1 MFIQRHAIMRGS
13 GIEIL
18 LLSWVLA
25 VRYNEQRKE
34 RLAAQQKY
42 NQELEENV
50 EERTFELQI
59 ALRELQDVNSE
70 LEQKNMEDPLT
81 GLYNRR
87 YFQQHLE
94 RELRRTMRRELPL
107 ALLMIDVD
115 HFKPI
120 NDTHGH
126 LVGDQILKQLADLMN
141 QHAKRAADVVC
152 RYGGEEFAIILPET
166 DLDDAKTFAEQ
177 LLAIVRKHKF
187 ETDVGGQRITI
198 SAGVISTSNRI
209 FDNVE
214 ELFKAADEALYNA
227 KNQGR
232 DQVAGQ

>member
-1 MFIQRHAIMRGS
+1 MFIQRHAIMLGS

-126 LVGDQILKQLADLMN
+126 LVGDQILKQLAGLMN

-166 DLDDAKTFAEQ
+166 DLDDARTFAEQ
-177 LLAIVRKHKF
+177 LLSMVREHAF
-187 ETDVGGQRITI
+187 ETDVGEQRITI